1 MNDSALLGAL
11 RADVGES
18 AVLTVPEDRAPY
30 EKGWRYGEGRARAVV
45 LPSSTEGVAAV
56 MRRCAE
62 HGVRLQP
69 MGANTGLVAASNPDA
84 SGEQLVMGLQRLDRI
99 VGIDPVDRV
108 AVVEAGVGLGTLN
121 EALREYGLWYP
132 IDLGADPQVGGMVAT
147 NTGGTRLVRYGD
159 VRSNLLGVEV
169 VLADGTV
176 MRRLQPLR
184 KNNTGLDPAQLFV
197 GTSGSFGVITRAA
210 LDLAPLPV
218 QTTTLLFAIDEGAVA
233 LDLLS
238 RLERTL
244 GDFLAA
250 FEVISR
256 EAIEVT
262 VRRGSRVRDPF
273 PDRDPSMVAL
283 VEFATS
289 CTPERLD
296 LPTLVL
302 GTVSGVAATVAGV
315 DDDAI
320 LLEQDDAF
328 WHLRHSVTEAIRL
341 EGEVL
346 AFDLSVPRSR
356 LAEFSEAIRRRVAE
370 RWPSLRVCD
379 YGHWGDGGTHVNLL
393 IDPNDPA
400 TRDLRPGSESWLSL
414 QDSIYALC
422 VEDFGG
428 SYSAEHG
435 VGPHNQRVY
444 DRYADPATV
453 AVSDVLKRHF
463 DPDDR
468 LGTVRWGRP

>member
-1 MNDSALLGAL
+1 MNDSALIDGL
-11 RADVGES
+11 RADVGDA
-18 AVLTVPEDRAPY
+18 AVLTAPEDRAPY
-30 EKGWRYGEGRARAVV
+30 EEGWRYGQGQARAVV
-45 LPSSTEGVAAV
+45 LPSSTEEVAAV

-69 MGANTGLVAASNPDA
+69 MGANTGLVAASNPDDT
-84 SGEQLVMGLQRLDRI
+84 GEQIVLGLQRLDRI
-99 VGIDPVDRV
+99 VEIDAVDRV
-108 AVVEAGVGLGTLN
+108 AVVEAGVTLSKLN
-121 EALREYGLWYP
+121 ETLHEHGLWYP
-132 IDLGADPQVGGMVAT
+132 IDLGADPQIGGMIAT

-159 VRSNLLGVEV
+159 VRHNLLGVEV
-169 VLADGTV
+169 VVADGTV
-176 MRRLQPLR
+176 ARRLQPLR
-184 KNNTGLDPAQLFV
+184 KNNTGLDLSQLFV

-233 LDLLS
+233 LELLA

-273 PDRDPSMVAL
+273 PDRDPAMVAL

-289 CTPERLD
+289 CAPERLD
-296 LPTLVL
+296 LPALALT
-302 GTVSGVAATVAGV
+302 TVSDVAASITGL

-370 RWPSLRVCD
+370 QWPSLRVCD

-393 IDPNDPA
+393 IDPDDPA
-400 TRDLRPGSESWLSL
+400 TRDLRPGSEAWRSL
-414 QDSIYALC
+414 QDSVYALC

-444 DRYADPATV
+444 DRYADPQTV
-453 AVSDVLKRHF
+453 AVSEVLARHF
-463 DPDDR
+463 DPDGR